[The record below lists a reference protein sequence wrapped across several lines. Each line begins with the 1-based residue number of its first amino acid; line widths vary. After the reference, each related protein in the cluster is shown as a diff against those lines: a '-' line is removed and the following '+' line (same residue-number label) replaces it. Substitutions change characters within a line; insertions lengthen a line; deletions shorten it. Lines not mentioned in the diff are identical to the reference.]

1 MRRSAWEPQ
10 VSASPGMLDRVLAVA
25 GYVVGAVLL
34 LVFADKFIVLLAM
47 GILYWATLAQ
57 GRVDASRFLKF
68 HLLTMIVLYAFWI
81 GFSVYLLLPLCQ
93 FLAHLLAGS
102 EMASVALV
110 LGAVGAIAPMV
121 GLLVFGGYSALFAL
135 LGRHHRIL
143 WVTDNVEA
151 WL

>member
-1 MRRSAWEPQ
+1 
-10 VSASPGMLDRVLAVA
+10 VSTSPGVLDRVWAVT
-25 GYVVGAVLL
+25 GYVLGAAL
-34 LVFADKFIVLLAM
+34 LVVFPDKFIVLLAM
-47 GILYWATLAQ
+47 GLLYWATLAQ
-57 GRVDASRFLKF
+57 GRVQASRFLKF

-93 FLAHLLAGS
+93 FLAHFLAGA
-102 EMASVALV
+102 EMASVAMV
-110 LGAVGAIAPMV
+110 LGAVGAIAPLV

-135 LGRHHRIL
+135 LGRHHRLL